1 MNALSDCMITN
12 KVLVSYDLKFNPL
25 YNNALAKFN
34 EILDTAEH
42 VNNIEISERVD
53 KEILEEFKAK
63 LASHKK
69 KGKKGKK
76 GKKKKKK

>member
-1 MNALSDCMITN
+1 M
-12 KVLVSYDLKFNPL
+12 K
-25 YNNALAKFN
+25 ALAKFN